1 MEKRLVTR
9 QSPQI
14 IILNSNK
21 KMNILK
27 RIFKFF
33 NIDNENDVKSK
44 QQYTSEHEDDFSDLV
59 ETLRTRLDTVA
70 EKYQNAVIFKVKNCG
85 CCVEINLKTTRKFK
99 SKVEVTFS
107 TAPLRNI
114 YDVIEIVNEINKFL
128 SKACDNVFVSG
139 GGRLKVRMLNA
150 QNGTVFVGNGWGGK
164 NVSVTIS
171 ESNSNSNVSA
181 NGSEDNNKTTQ
192 INVGDTVNVALNNSF
207 SAMNNAFSAMNN
219 AFSEMNSSFAKMN
232 ENFANMDKGFEKM
245 DEAFSYMDKGFSE
258 MDKHFDKD

>member
-9 QSPQI
+9 QNPQI

-33 NIDNENDVKSK
+33 DIDNENVVKSK
-44 QQYTSEHEDDFSDLV
+44 QQYISEHEDDFSDLV
-59 ETLRTRLDTVA
+59 ETLRTRLDAVA
-70 EKYQNAVIFKVKNCG
+70 EKYQNAVIFKVENRD

-150 QNGTVFVGNGWGGK
+150 QNGTVFVGNGWGEK

-171 ESNSNSNVSA
+171 KSNSNSNVSA
-181 NGSEDNNKTTQ
+181 NVSEDNNKTTQ
-192 INVGDTVNVALNNSF
+192 VSVGDSVNVTLNNSF
-207 SAMNNAFSAMNN
+207 SAMNNAFS
-219 AFSEMNSSFAKMN
+219 EMNHSFAKMN

-245 DEAFSYMDKGFSE
+245 DEAFSYIGKGFNE
-258 MDKHFDKD
+258 MDKCFDKDK